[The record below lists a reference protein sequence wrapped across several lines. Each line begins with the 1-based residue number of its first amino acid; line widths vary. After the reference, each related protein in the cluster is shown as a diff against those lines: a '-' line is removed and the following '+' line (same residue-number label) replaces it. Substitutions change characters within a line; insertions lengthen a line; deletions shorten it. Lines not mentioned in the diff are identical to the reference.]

1 MPAGDADDDSGDD
14 LGDVVP
20 AAFAVARPRRA
31 EETPGASGPPP
42 AHTFAQLLRRPVV
55 VDAQGFT
62 YRGVLQG
69 ADEHELYLRGE
80 LRFLVLPLD
89 TVRSVRLDAERAA
102 ADDDRDDDDRGDD
115 AHDHGPGSPRRSPG
129 R

>member
-1 MPAGDADDDSGDD
+1 MPASGAADDSGDD

-20 AAFAVARPRRA
+20 TAFAVARPRRA
-31 EETPGASGPPP
+31 DEAPGASGPPP

-55 VDAQGFT
+55 DVQGFT
-62 YRGVLQG
+62 CRGVLQG
-69 ADEHELYLRGE
+69 ADDNDLYLRGE

-102 ADDDRDDDDRGDD
+102 EDDREQRDDDEDD
-115 AHDHGPGSPRRSPG
+115 EDGPGSPRRSPA